1 MGSLLGPEQVIFI
14 GVTDPCDPRVETAD
28 EVRDRLLEAARHL
41 PADRLGATDDCGFA
55 PFGDNTSIS
64 RETAFAKIAARIQGA
79 KMATLP
85 APQAPNAAPRA
96 GPSRPKRTL
105 GKTVDA
111 YEYPLPRSVRKILEN
126 GWNVHIPWTHTTDE
140 YCQSHT
146 HSSKLDNTV
155 KISGDGQIVIS
166 DTIALSADGEDSLRF
181 DQWFSGYKRVL
192 PALLEYPS
200 LTEEQPLWEAHFNRI
215 VSKPQL
221 TKFWPVYRA
230 YDIRIRTL
238 ALTTDIDP
246 SIEHKDLPT
255 LPQAHQACLNGS
267 DPHPQVGPPADPHIL
282 PLRTI
287 HPNFQRPKL
296 PNIKPTRPFGVFYVE
311 NAAMVAPN
319 LASAKAHSTS
329 CSRTANGYSHRD
341 SECATSTTGL
351 KVAHV
356 PVAPLDS
363 TIARCVETTHTRPS
377 LAENDPRKIVTPL
390 VPDTWESML
399 KTYDLWDDYEDVPTG
414 LRYGFRIGV
423 SSILNDTRI
432 PKNHKSATDRP
443 TVITRHINKEVS
455 AGRYSGPFSL
465 NTLTEIFGHF
475 HAAPLGII
483 EKASSPG
490 EFRVI
495 QDFSFPRDTSYHSL
509 NSQINPDNF
518 PCDWGFFSNVAKIIA
533 TIDPASEAATFD
545 VEAAYRQMPVHI
557 DDQPR
562 MVVIWNGF
570 AWVDHCVP
578 FGAASSNGIFARC
591 GDAKRRVLELKF
603 HTFVLKWVD
612 DFLIFRIP
620 SSKSPLKFTFG
631 IDEILEFAIPLGWP
645 WKESK
650 TRPFASLFIYI
661 GFEWNIR
668 DRIVCIPL
676 PKCQKYTRK
685 IAEWIQSPKVTLR
698 FTQTILGTLTH
709 CALAV
714 PEGRSRLSGISR
726 FAATFSTAH
735 QDRFKAR
742 TPSSWAKA
750 DAECEPALCAYAA
763 SFAGSYAGGT
773 AASSIAALKAHHHR
787 HNLPWAGSQRLSCVL
802 KGVSRLAPPQLSD
815 SKRPPVTLEMLSAL
829 HSDLKLST
837 SFDTAIFAIALVAFW
852 SQCRLGELLGSSRLR
867 HNPRTQPCRKDLIKA
882 PSSLP
887 DGLWKLNLP
896 RTKTSFHS
904 GEQVLIAH
912 QTDPFDPTKAL
923 DALFQLNPNFPPS
936 AHLFAY
942 SCPKLGGPRNI
953 TREEFLDKCN
963 SIWEKR
969 GFPRFTGH
977 SFRIGGTTELL
988 ASGTAPDI
996 VKTTGRWT
1004 SNSYLKYWRAND
1016 FNDHQPTPGWVHA
1029 WVPPFIMAVSPAPGA
1044 LASSCRHHGARGRVL
1059 KFTNTPK
1066 KIKHK
1071 RKKAEMAILKYY
1083 KVDLDGKIKRLRECL
1098 NAEPG
1103 TSVFMAFQPD
1113 CQYCSKCHL
1122 TYTFV
1127 PGTKLPAA

>member
-1 MGSLLGPEQVIFI
+1 
-14 GVTDPCDPRVETAD
+14 
-28 EVRDRLLEAARHL
+28 
-41 PADRLGATDDCGFA
+41 
-55 PFGDNTSIS
+55 
-64 RETAFAKIAARIQGA
+64 
-79 KMATLP
+79 
-85 APQAPNAAPRA
+85 
-96 GPSRPKRTL
+96 
-105 GKTVDA
+105 
-111 YEYPLPRSVRKILEN
+111 
-126 GWNVHIPWTHTTDE
+126 
-140 YCQSHT
+140 
-146 HSSKLDNTV
+146 
-155 KISGDGQIVIS
+155 
-166 DTIALSADGEDSLRF
+166 
-181 DQWFSGYKRVL
+181 
-192 PALLEYPS
+192 
-200 LTEEQPLWEAHFNRI
+200 
-215 VSKPQL
+215 
-221 TKFWPVYRA
+221 
-230 YDIRIRTL
+230 
-238 ALTTDIDP
+238 
-246 SIEHKDLPT
+246 
-255 LPQAHQACLNGS
+255 
-267 DPHPQVGPPADPHIL
+267 
-282 PLRTI
+282 
-287 HPNFQRPKL
+287 
-296 PNIKPTRPFGVFYVE
+296 
-311 NAAMVAPN
+311 MVAPN

-750 DAECEPALCAYAA
+750 DAEWWLNTLQNTACSSPITPEPPPSACTIFVDASTSFGIGLTLDETWSNWRFTPGWDSDDRNIGWAEMVAVELGVLAAIDHGLSNISLTIRSDNQGVIHALDRGRSRNRSQNDALIRINAATMAASIHIQLVYVSSGDNIADGPSRGTQDPTRTLVNLTQYIYIYTHNTRDSRNKWHIHTSHVMHNHLIVAMPYQFSFNLMMYPNSTSGHNLHPIPTPNALPQLQALPPTSTNWHSSVTKPPISTTSARTPALPLSHLDTSIERALDHSLAPRTKSNYDSSVRKFATFCTEHGIKPEHLWPASEPALCAYAA

-1004 SNSYLKYWRAND
+1004 SNSYLKYWRGLDTIAAN
-1016 FNDHQPTPGWVHA
+1016 HIVR
-1029 WVPPFIMAVSPAPGA
+1029 VSRNR
-1044 LASSCRHHGARGRVL
+1044 S
-1059 KFTNTPK
+1059 
-1066 KIKHK
+1066 
-1071 RKKAEMAILKYY
+1071 
-1083 KVDLDGKIKRLRECL
+1083 
-1098 NAEPG
+1098 
-1103 TSVFMAFQPD
+1103 
-1113 CQYCSKCHL
+1113 
-1122 TYTFV
+1122 
-1127 PGTKLPAA
+1127 